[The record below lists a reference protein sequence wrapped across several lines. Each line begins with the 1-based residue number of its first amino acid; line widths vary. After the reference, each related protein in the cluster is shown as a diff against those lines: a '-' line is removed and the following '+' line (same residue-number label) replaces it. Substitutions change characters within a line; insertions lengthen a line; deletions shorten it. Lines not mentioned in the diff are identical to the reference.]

1 MPSSRAARR
10 DALLLAVLTP
20 AFFGLAVTLELS
32 EDVARFAGGHE
43 RWQLDELPL
52 TLLVLSLGLA
62 WFGWRRLRELRVAEA
77 ASSELSRRLITL
89 QEEERRGIARELH
102 DELGQYFSAIK
113 VDAISIGRAL
123 GPASDADA
131 PRRSAQAIVKAADH
145 MHAIARGMLQ
155 RLRPAGLDELG
166 LAACLQDLAE
176 TWEQRH
182 GVECAFLPSGEL
194 GELPEAVAIT
204 AYRIVQECLSNVAR
218 HAGAT
223 RATVR
228 LARGAGALVLSVE
241 DDGRGLR
248 AGAGM
253 GLGLPGMRERAAA
266 LGGSLV
272 VDASP
277 TGGVRVGAS
286 LPLLGAAS
294 ALASGAASGAAP

>member
-1 MPSSRAARR
+1 MSPSRAARR
-10 DALLLAVLTP
+10 DALLLAALTLG
-20 AFFGLAVTLELS
+20 FFGAAVALELS
-32 EDVARFAGGHE
+32 EDVARFAGDYE

-62 WFGWRRLRELRVAEA
+62 WFGWRRLRELRAAESA
-77 ASSELSRRLITL
+77 AAELSRRLIAL

-113 VDAISIGRAL
+113 VDAISIERAL
-123 GPASDADA
+123 GSGTEA
-131 PRRSAQAIVKAADH
+131 PRRSARAIVEAADH

-166 LAACLQDLAE
+166 LTACLQDLAE

-182 GVECAFLPSGEL
+182 GVECAFLPAGEL

-218 HAGAT
+218 HAGST

-228 LARGAGALVLSVE
+228 LARGAEALMLSVE
-241 DDGRGLR
+241 DDGRGLMT
-248 AGAGM
+248 GAGSGGSLGTP
-253 GLGLPGMRERAAA
+253 GLGMRGMRERAAA

-277 TGGVRVGAS
+277 TGGVRVIAV
-286 LPLLGAAS
+286 LPLGSDARKGTA
-294 ALASGAASGAAP
+294 

>member
-1 MPSSRAARR
+1 MPPSRAARR
-10 DALLLAVLTP
+10 DALLLAALTL
-20 AFFGLAVTLELS
+20 AFFGAAVALELS
-32 EDVARFAGGHE
+32 EDVARFAGDYE

-62 WFGWRRLRELRVAEA
+62 WFGWRRLRELRAAETA
-77 ASSELSRRLITL
+77 AAELSRRLIAL

-113 VDAISIGRAL
+113 VDAISIERAL
-123 GPASDADA
+123 GAGTEAAA
-131 PRRSAQAIVKAADH
+131 PRRSAQAIVEAADH

-182 GVECAFLPSGEL
+182 GVECAFLPAGEL

-228 LARGAGALVLSVE
+228 LARGAEALMLSVE
-241 DDGRGLR
+241 DDGRGLMT
-248 AGAGM
+248 GAGPGGGLGTP
-253 GLGLPGMRERAAA
+253 GLGLRGMRERAAA
-266 LGGSLV
+266 LGGSLA

-277 TGGVRVGAS
+277 TGGVRVSAV
-286 LPLLGAAS
+286 LPLGGDARKETA
-294 ALASGAASGAAP
+294 